1 MLLGRL
7 GLETARLPHADRHGL
22 VLLDR
27 GALTVEEG
35 CLRFFSAGGG
45 AVERGEYTIPY
56 QSISLVLLG
65 PGSTVS
71 HDALRLLARHGAG
84 LAAVGE
90 DGVRLYTAPP
100 LMADFS
106 ALARRQTELWA
117 DANRGRLDVARRM
130 YAWRLGEILPHRDI
144 AVLRGIEGAR
154 VKATYANLAARFG
167 IRWQG
172 RRYDRT
178 DPQAADLPNQ
188 AINHA
193 ATAVEGAAAIA
204 VTATATIPQLGFI
217 HEDSGQSFVLDIA
230 DLFREDITV
239 PSAFRAVAAQKKA
252 PHETIERLTR
262 RITGEAL
269 RRAGV
274 IAAMIDRIKALFA
287 PDEEAPTGRA
297 RKKAPADRND
307 LAAGLAEAASA
318 APSREAAD
326 TPAPPD
332 AAPSGAAG
340 TVPDG
345 RDEGDTPCR

>member
-22 VLLDR
+22 LLLDR
-27 GALTVEEG
+27 GALTVEAG
-35 CLRFFSAGGG
+35 CLRFASAGGG
-45 AVERGEYTIPY
+45 AVERGDYTIPH

-84 LAAVGE
+84 LAAVGD

-100 LMADFS
+100 LMPDFS
-106 ALARRQTELWA
+106 HLARRQVELWA
-117 DANRGRLDVARRM
+117 DANRGRLDAARRM
-130 YAWRLGEILPHRDI
+130 YAWRLGEVLPHRDI

-154 VKATYANLAARFG
+154 VKTLYTTLSQQYG

-178 DPQAADLPNQ
+178 DPLAADLPNQ

-193 ATAVEGAAAIA
+193 ASAVEGAAAIA

-230 DLFREDITV
+230 DLFRDQVTI
-239 PSAFRAVAAQKKA
+239 PCAFRAVVAQRKA
-252 PHETIERLTR
+252 QHDSVERLTR
-262 RITGEAL
+262 RITGETL
-269 RRAGV
+269 RRQGV
-274 IAAMIDRIKALFA
+274 IGAMIDRIKALFEV
-287 PDEEAPTGRA
+287 PDAADAQPRRA
-297 RKKAPADRND
+297 RKATPGDVEALSQDAERRVEDADD
-307 LAAGLAEAASA
+307 AGGNA
-318 APSREAAD
+318 
-326 TPAPPD
+326 
-332 AAPSGAAG
+332 
-340 TVPDG
+340 
-345 RDEGDTPCR
+345 